1 MLGGWFST
9 PKEPEA
15 HDINKVEI
23 SITKAGE
30 QVAKGSGNYTAFIE
44 INNRV
49 LWKQTDKFP
58 QFTFLEE
65 GEGVLP
71 SSIFKSEFRKLLK
84 ATEFDA
90 ANT

>member
-44 INNRV
+44 INEKV
-49 LWKQTDKFP
+49 LWRQTDEFP
-58 QFTFLEE
+58 
-65 GEGVLP
+65 
-71 SSIFKSEFRKLLK
+71 
-84 ATEFDA
+84 
-90 ANT
+90 